1 MTSGFDKVCV
11 VGLGYVGLPTAAV
24 IASRGVTVFG
34 ADVNESAVALIN
46 QGKIHVAEPGLEML
60 VQGVVATGNLTATS
74 QPESADAFIIA
85 VPTPFTG
92 AHTPDISYV
101 MAAADGI
108 APLLEP
114 GNLVIIESTCPV
126 GTTELISARLA
137 ELRTDLSFPHDK
149 GETADVKIAHVPE
162 RVLPGR
168 ILVEL
173 TVNDRIVGGV
183 AKNCAARAAD
193 LYRLFSDGK
202 IILTDA
208 KTAELA
214 KLAENAYRDVNIA
227 FANELSLVCER
238 FGLDIWET
246 IELTN
251 RHPRVEILN
260 PGPGVGGHCISVDPW
275 FIVSNAPEQTPL
287 MRTART
293 VNDGMPAHIVD
304 KVRAAMAEISTPQIA
319 CLGMAY
325 KANTN
330 DLRESPAVAVIEE
343 LAKAKD
349 RILVVEPYIS
359 ALPDTLSSIESVTLV
374 PLEEAM
380 EHADIVVLLVDHR
393 EFRQIDRA
401 LLEHKKVID
410 TRGIWRAD

>member
-1 MTSGFDKVCV
+1 MT
-11 VGLGYVGLPTAAV
+11 
-24 IASRGVTVFG
+24 
-34 ADVNESAVALIN
+34 
-46 QGKIHVAEPGLEML
+46 
-60 VQGVVATGNLTATS
+60 
-74 QPESADAFIIA
+74 
-85 VPTPFTG
+85 TPFTG

>member
-1 MTSGFDKVCV
+1 
-11 VGLGYVGLPTAAV
+11 
-24 IASRGVTVFG
+24 
-34 ADVNESAVALIN
+34 
-46 QGKIHVAEPGLEML
+46 
-60 VQGVVATGNLTATS
+60 
-74 QPESADAFIIA
+74 
-85 VPTPFTG
+85 
-92 AHTPDISYV
+92 
-101 MAAADGI
+101 
-108 APLLEP
+108 
-114 GNLVIIESTCPV
+114 
-126 GTTELISARLA
+126 
-137 ELRTDLSFPHDK
+137 
-149 GETADVKIAHVPE
+149 
-162 RVLPGR
+162 
-168 ILVEL
+168 
-173 TVNDRIVGGV
+173 
-183 AKNCAARAAD
+183 
-193 LYRLFSDGK
+193 
-202 IILTDA
+202 
-208 KTAELA
+208 
-214 KLAENAYRDVNIA
+214 
-227 FANELSLVCER
+227 
-238 FGLDIWET
+238 
-246 IELTN
+246 
-251 RHPRVEILN
+251 
-260 PGPGVGGHCISVDPW
+260 
-275 FIVSNAPEQTPL
+275 